1 MVGCRAHG
9 AGEEGAPEEEKGEQ
23 CGTPQCVALRD
34 LSDEADGEGEE
45 R

>member
-1 MVGCRAHG
+1 MVGCRTHG
-9 AGEEGAPEEEKGEQ
+9 VGEEGTLGEEKGEQ
-23 CGTPQCVALRD
+23 CGTPQCVALRG